1 MVVRVETEQQQQ
13 RSSGSSSTANNPRT
27 IACVVVFQTAPSA
40 SMSIDARV
48 AFLLLLS
55 SLHQFA
61 AAAVSTCGM
70 AGDKCSMPRDCCEAH
85 ECVEGDWAETSDYS
99 CQRIGTKPLLS
110 EYTQRLSDFYT
121 KYNPEKLKGGNLA
134 LAETLRKWEGRE
146 ERLFHV
152 LSRKNAMAERRSCG
166 EDCKA
171 AIPIM
176 ERRAARTET
185 AQAATGWVGWSR
197 CWELSAS
204 SPAYVCAC
212 LADWRSRRRARE
224 AQSAD
229 VQLGSAANL

>member
-1 MVVRVETEQQQQ
+1 
-13 RSSGSSSTANNPRT
+13 
-27 IACVVVFQTAPSA
+27 
-40 SMSIDARV
+40 MSRDARV

-70 AGDKCSMPRDCCEAH
+70 SGDKCSMPRDCCEAH
-85 ECVEGDWAETSDYS
+85 ECVEGDWAETSDYA

-110 EYTQRLSDFYT
+110 EYTQRLSEFYT
-121 KYNPEKLKGGNLA
+121 KHNPEKLKGSNLA

-152 LSRKNAMAERRSCG
+152 LAQKYSNGGKAELRRRLQSSNPDNGTTRCTYRN
-166 EDCKA
+166 C
-171 AIPIM
+171 
-176 ERRAARTET
+176 
-185 AQAATGWVGWSR
+185 TGGNWVGWVVAVLGVVGVIA
-197 CWELSAS
+197 CLC
-204 SPAYVCAC
+204 VCAC

>member
-1 MVVRVETEQQQQ
+1 
-13 RSSGSSSTANNPRT
+13 
-27 IACVVVFQTAPSA
+27 
-40 SMSIDARV
+40 MSIDARV

-152 LSRKNAMAERRSCG
+152 LAQKYDGGKAELRRRLQSSSADNGTTRCTYRN
-166 EDCKA
+166 C
-171 AIPIM
+171 
-176 ERRAARTET
+176 
-185 AQAATGWVGWSR
+185 TGGNWVGWVVAVLGVVGVIA
-197 CWELSAS
+197 CLC
-204 SPAYVCAC
+204 VCAC
-212 LADWRSRRRARE
+212 LADWRSRRRARK